1 MTYISV
7 AAHNNELIV
16 INNMETFTAH
26 FCYSKKQRQG
36 LVETVVPVAV
46 DVEEVEKTPIVFEIE
61 ETPLH
66 DEDEL

>member
-36 LVETVVPVAV
+36 LVEVVVPVAE
-46 DVEEVEKTPIVFEIE
+46 DIVEAEKTVVPFEIE
-61 ETPLH
+61 DTQVP
-66 DEDEL
+66 DEDDL

>member
-36 LVETVVPVAV
+36 LVETVLPVAE
-46 DVEEVEKTPIVFEIE
+46 DIVEAEKSAVVFEIE
-61 ETPLH
+61 DTQVP
-66 DEDEL
+66 DEDDL